1 MLIPEQPNASFGIT
15 EEIST
20 LCIALS
26 SEKKSCCGFLRDD
39 CQRFYVSKLSHYVAS
54 TSPSTITLDQI
65 LTGDIQLR
73 PTRKQRYGLAL
84 TLASSFLQ
92 LHDSMWLP
100 TPFTKS
106 NVFFKRDANDSRDL
120 TLFPLTKPYVQKKLE
135 KKGKATEPN
144 IISSQVNNDLDQLG
158 ILLLELCFGKT
169 LKSHPC
175 RKEWPEGG
183 NAKEIAAFDLLAAR
197 NWQRQV
203 LEEAGSDFAEAVGWC
218 LGGNRTTTS
227 ERWRQEMFLKVIERL
242 QRCQDYLDTI
252 T

>member
-1 MLIPEQPNASFGIT
+1 MLLPEQPNASFGIT
-15 EEIST
+15 QEIST
-20 LCIALS
+20 LCVALS
-26 SEKKSCCGFLRDD
+26 SEEGSCCGFLRDD
-39 CQRFYVSKLSHYVAS
+39 LQRFYISKLSHYVAS
-54 TSPSTITLDQI
+54 TSPSTVTLDQI

-120 TLFPLTKPYVQKKLE
+120 TLFPLSKPYVHKKLDNR
-135 KKGKATEPN
+135 GKATEPN
-144 IISSQVNNDLDQLG
+144 IAISEVYSDLDQLG

-197 NWQRQV
+197 NWQSQV

-227 ERWRQEMFLKVIERL
+227 ERWRQEMSLKVIERL
-242 QRCQDYLDTI
+242 QRCQDYLDVI
-252 T
+252 A